1 MNNEGVVRAAYA
13 RYLTGDID
21 GLLESFSTE
30 LRWTYLDPTDPDPHP
45 QVCVGRN
52 ELDKGLRRQSE
63 RGLRPQLEE
72 VIASGARV
80 VVVLHTPGLD
90 KYRARPNNDRNFDVL
105 TLEGGNIVA
114 LTACHSRADALNDA
128 GISSHPTVT

>member
-1 MNNEGVVRAAYA
+1 MNNEDIVRAAYA
-13 RYLTGDID
+13 RYLAGDID

-52 ELDKGLRRQSE
+52 ELAKGLRRQSK

-90 KYRARPNNDRNFDVL
+90 IYRARPNNDHNFDVL
-105 TLEGGNIVA
+105 TLEDGNIIA
-114 LTACHSRADALNDA
+114 LTAFRSRADALNAA
-128 GISSHPTVT
+128 GISSEPT